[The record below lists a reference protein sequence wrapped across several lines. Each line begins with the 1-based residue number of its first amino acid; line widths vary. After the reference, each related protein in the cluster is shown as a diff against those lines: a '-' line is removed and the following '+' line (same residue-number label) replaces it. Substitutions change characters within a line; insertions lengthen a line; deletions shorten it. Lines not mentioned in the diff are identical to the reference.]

1 VSVDEK
7 LELTKDST
15 VHEGKPP
22 TTGQCAVSDSALSW
36 TLTEG
41 VIELALH
48 RAPCNELGSESLEE
62 LEKFAT
68 ALQLMQSDAHAL
80 IIHSGLKTGFCAG
93 ADLRELYLRSQAM
106 EKIAAAKGVRDFLER
121 IHRVLNLI
129 DAAPLTTIAA
139 VHGVTFGGGF
149 ELALTCDLIIADKM
163 ARFCFP
169 ELRLGLIP
177 GFGGIPRLKRDLG
190 NAVVRDLLLT
200 GRSINA
206 TKAQQIG
213 LVSQVVGEGEALRAA
228 RGTAAQLRKFDRATA
243 AAAKKFIKPIPH
255 EELRQEIDMFCELF
269 ARPAVEAGLRKF
281 VESTDAQPYL
291 P

>member
-1 VSVDEK
+1 LGCER
-7 LELTKDST
+7 ELGVKQF
-15 VHEGKPP
+15 K
-22 TTGQCAVSDSALSW
+22 GQALSW
-36 TLTEG
+36 QVTSG

-48 RAPCNELGSESLEE
+48 RGPCNELGSVALGE
-62 LEKFAT
+62 LEHFT
-68 ALQLMQSDAHAL
+68 AALDDLEQDAHAL
-80 IIHSGLKTGFCAG
+80 IIYSELKSGFCAG
-93 ADLRELYLRSQAM
+93 ADLRELYARSQTIERTQAVL
-106 EKIAAAKGVRDFLER
+106 GVRDFLER
-121 IHRVLNLI
+121 IHHVLNRI

-149 ELALTCDLIIADKM
+149 ELALVCDLIIADKM

-200 GRSINA
+200 GRSFNA

-213 LVSQVVGEGEALRAA
+213 LVSQVVAEGEALRVA
-228 RGTAAQLRKFDRATA
+228 RATA
-243 AAAKKFIKPIPH
+243 AQIGKFDRETAVAAKRFIKPIPH
-255 EELRQEIDMFCELF
+255 DELRHEIDVFCELF
-269 ARPAVEAGLRKF
+269 SRSAVQAALKKF

>member
-1 VSVDEK
+1 MLNCSE
-7 LELTKDST
+7 TNA
-15 VHEGKPP
+15 GR
-22 TTGQCAVSDSALSW
+22 GLSW
-36 TLTEG
+36 ELKDG
-41 VIELALH
+41 VVELALH
-48 RAPCNELGSESLEE
+48 RAPCNELGSASLEE

-68 ALQLMQSDAHAL
+68 ELQFMQAEAHAL
-80 IIHSGLKTGFCAG
+80 IIYSELKTGFCAG
-93 ADLRELYLRSQAM
+93 ADLRELYQRSQAM
-106 EKIAAAKGVRDFLER
+106 EKVDAARGVRDFLER

-129 DAAPLTTIAA
+129 DASPLTTIAA

-149 ELALTCDLIIADKM
+149 ELALACDLIIADKM

-200 GRSINA
+200 GRSVNA

-213 LVSQVVGEGEALRAA
+213 LVSQVVGEGEVLRAA
-228 RGTAAQLRKFDRATA
+228 RATAAQLRKFDRATA
-243 AAAKKFIKPIPH
+243 AAAKNFIKPIPLD
-255 EELRQEIDMFCELF
+255 ELRREIDMFCDLF
-269 ARPAVEAGLRKF
+269 VSPAVEAGLRKF

>member
-1 VSVDEK
+1 M
-7 LELTKDST
+7 
-15 VHEGKPP
+15 
-22 TTGQCAVSDSALSW
+22 SW
-36 TLTEG
+36 SIRDG

-48 RAPCNELGSESLEE
+48 RAPCNELGSSSLED

-68 ALQLMQSDAHAL
+68 ALQVLEAEAEAHAL
-80 IIHSGLKTGFCAG
+80 IIHSELKIGFCAG
-93 ADLRELYLRSQAM
+93 ADLRELYQRSQAM
-106 EKIAAAKGVRDFLER
+106 EKAEAARGVRDFLER

-129 DAAPLTTIAA
+129 DATPLTTIAA

-149 ELALTCDLIIADKM
+149 ELALACDLIVADKM

-206 TKAQQIG
+206 TKAQQVG

-228 RGTAAQLRKFDRATA
+228 RATAAQLKKFDRRVA
-243 AAAKKFIKPIPH
+243 AEAKKFIKPIPVD
-255 EELRQEIDMFCELF
+255 ELRREIDMFCELF
-269 ARPAVEAGLRKF
+269 GRPAVRAGLKKF
-281 VESTDAQPYL
+281 IESTDAQPYL

>member
-1 VSVDEK
+1 MREEQVEPVSA
-7 LELTKDST
+7 SQC
-15 VHEGKPP
+15 
-22 TTGQCAVSDSALSW
+22 TGSALSW
-36 TLTEG
+36 RLKDG

-48 RAPCNELGSESLEE
+48 RAPCNELGSASLAE
-62 LEKFAT
+62 LENFAT
-68 ALQLMQSDAHAL
+68 DLQRMQEEAHAL
-80 IIHSGLKTGFCAG
+80 VIYSELKSGFCAG
-93 ADLRELYLRSQAM
+93 ADLRELYHRSQAM
-106 EKIAAAKGVRDFLER
+106 DGASASKGVRDFLER

-129 DAAPLTTIAA
+129 DGAPLTTIAV

-149 ELALTCDLIIADKM
+149 ELALACDLIVADKM

-200 GRSINA
+200 GRSFNA
-206 TKAQQIG
+206 AKAQQIG
-213 LVSQVVGEGEALRAA
+213 LVSQVVAEGEALRAA
-228 RGTAAQLRKFDRATA
+228 RAMAAQLGKFDRATA
-243 AAAKKFIKPIPH
+243 TAAKRFVKPIPH
-255 EELRQEIDMFCELF
+255 DELRQEIDLFCELF
-269 ARPAVEAGLRKF
+269 SRAPVQAGLRKF

>member
-1 VSVDEK
+1 MGVKEFK
-7 LELTKDST
+7 G
-15 VHEGKPP
+15 H
-22 TTGQCAVSDSALSW
+22 ALSW
-36 TLTEG
+36 QVQG
-41 VIELALH
+41 GIIELALH
-48 RAPCNELGSESLEE
+48 RAPCNELGSLSLSELERFAAALDE
-62 LEKFAT
+62 LEKE
-68 ALQLMQSDAHAL
+68 AHAL
-80 IIHSGLKTGFCAG
+80 IIYSDLKPGFCAG
-93 ADLRELYLRSQAM
+93 ADLRELYEQSRTM
-106 EKIAAAKGVRDFLER
+106 EKTHAARGVRDFLER
-121 IHRVLNLI
+121 IHRVLNRI
-129 DAAPLTTIAA
+129 DAASLITIAA

-149 ELALTCDLIIADKM
+149 ELALVCDMIIADKM

-200 GRSINA
+200 GRSFNA

-228 RGTAAQLRKFDRATA
+228 RATATQIGKFDRETA
-243 AAAKKFIKPIPH
+243 IAAKQFIKPIPH
-255 EELRQEIDMFCELF
+255 DELRKEIDVFCELF
-269 ARPAVEAGLRKF
+269 SRPAVQAGLKKF

>member
-1 VSVDEK
+1 
-7 LELTKDST
+7 
-15 VHEGKPP
+15 
-22 TTGQCAVSDSALSW
+22 
-36 TLTEG
+36 
-41 VIELALH
+41 
-48 RAPCNELGSESLEE
+48 
-62 LEKFAT
+62 
-68 ALQLMQSDAHAL
+68 
-80 IIHSGLKTGFCAG
+80 
-93 ADLRELYLRSQAM
+93 M
-106 EKIAAAKGVRDFLER
+106 EKAEAAKGVRDFLER
-121 IHRVLNLI
+121 IHKVLNLI

-149 ELALTCDLIIADKM
+149 ELALACDLLIADKM

-190 NAVVRDLLLT
+190 NGVVRDLLLT

-213 LVSQVVGEGEALRAA
+213 LVSQVVGEGEALPAA
-228 RGTAAQLRKFDRATA
+228 RATAVQLGKFNRATA
-243 AAAKKFIKPIPH
+243 AAAKEFIKPIPY
-255 EELRQEIDMFCELF
+255 EELRREIHIFCELF
-269 ARPAVEAGLRKF
+269 ARPTVQAGLRRF

>member
-1 VSVDEK
+1 MRVRM
-7 LELTKDST
+7 LETAKDTK
-15 VHEGKPP
+15 VAEGKPELNRS
-22 TTGQCAVSDSALSW
+22 GGSALSW
-36 TLTEG
+36 ALANG

-48 RAPCNELGSESLEE
+48 REPCNELGSASLVE

-68 ALQLMQSDAHAL
+68 VLESMQAEAHAL
-80 IIHSGLKTGFCAG
+80 IIYSEMKPGFCAG
-93 ADLRELYLRSQAM
+93 ADLRELYQRSHAM
-106 EKIAAAKGVRDFLER
+106 EKAEAAAGVRNFLER
-121 IHRVLNLI
+121 IHRVLNRI
-129 DAAPLTTIAA
+129 DATPLTTIAA

-190 NAVVRDLLLT
+190 NAVVRDLFLT
-200 GRSINA
+200 GRSFNA

-228 RGTAAQLRKFDRATA
+228 RATAAQLGKFDRATA
-243 AAAKKFIKPIPH
+243 AAAKKFIKPIPE
-255 EELRQEIDMFCELF
+255 EELRQEIDLFCELF
-269 ARPAVEAGLRKF
+269 ARPAVQAGLRKF

>member
-1 VSVDEK
+1 MRAT
-7 LELTKDST
+7 TKDT
-15 VHEGKPP
+15 KVHEGNAAA
-22 TTGQCAVSDSALSW
+22 GECAVSDSALSW
-36 TLTEG
+36 TVADG

-48 RAPCNELGSESLEE
+48 RAPCNELGSVALEE

-68 ALQLMQSDAHAL
+68 ALQVMQSEAHAL
-80 IIHSGLKTGFCAG
+80 IVYSELKTGFCAG
-93 ADLRELYLRSQAM
+93 ADLRELYQRSQAM
-106 EKIAAAKGVRDFLER
+106 EKAAAARGVRDFLER
-121 IHRVLNLI
+121 MHRVLNLI

-149 ELALTCDLIIADKM
+149 ELALACDLIIADKM

-228 RGTAAQLRKFDRATA
+228 RATAAQLRKFDRGVA
-243 AAAKKFIKPIPH
+243 AEAKRFIKPVPH
-255 EELRQEIDMFCELF
+255 DELRREIDVFCELF
-269 ARPAVEAGLRKF
+269 ARPAVQAGLRKF